1 MKRFAWLWI
10 GLAPLG
16 GCGGHYL
23 LLVPD
28 QLAPAGQETVP
39 VTRLLRNDFFVL
51 NLPVRDAVIEY
62 RLGEAKE
69 RAAYTDD
76 IGYAA
81 TAVPVPTKLGR
92 YDLTVRHM
100 DYESE
105 VVETDVPLYVWDRAM
120 PVVAVD
126 LDSLPRT
133 TVDRW
138 SALKQSLTFY
148 SARPK
153 KDSAAE
159 AAAPTAEAGMQA
171 AAAALK
177 QIAQRANIL
186 YMTRQDVRDHA
197 SLHEWLARGGY
208 PDGPVLLWQRQTW
221 HIVREGTYRIPKIV
235 IESRMVGQLGE
246 IRKQF
251 PKLTTGVTAAGLSA
265 KGFTDAGLKAVVIG
279 APLAAPAGSSK
290 RASWQDLASQGL

>member
-10 GLAPLG
+10 CLMPLG
-16 GCGGHYL
+16 GCGGHYI

-28 QLAPAGQETVP
+28 QLAPAGQDTVP

-51 NLPVRDAVIEY
+51 ELPVRDAAIEY
-62 RLGEAKE
+62 RVGPAKE

-81 TAVPVPTKLGR
+81 TSVPVPEKLGR

-100 DYESE
+100 DHESD
-105 VVETDVPLYVWDRAM
+105 VVETSVPLYVWDPAL

-126 LDSLPRT
+126 MDSLPRT
-133 TVDRW
+133 AVDRW
-138 SALKQSLTFY
+138 SALKQGLTFY
-148 SARPK
+148 STRPK
-153 KDSAAE
+153 GSSSAKP
-159 AAAPTAEAGMQA
+159 AAPSAGAGMQA
-171 AAAALK
+171 AATALR
-177 QIAQRANIL
+177 QIAQGANL
-186 YMTRQDVRDHA
+186 VYMTRQDVREHA

-208 PDGPVLLWQRQTW
+208 PDGAILLWQRQRW
-221 HIVREGTYRIPKIV
+221 HIVREGKYRIPKIV

-246 IRKQF
+246 LKKQF

-265 KGFTDAGLKAVVIG
+265 KGFTDAGLKAVVVG
-279 APLAAPAGSSK
+279 GQLAAPAGST
-290 RASWQDLASQGL
+290 RCASWQDLAARGL